1 MACACRGLQQQF
13 GLSCACGSPCGC
25 GGACG
30 TTRLRITRV
39 LRLPLDTLGE
49 LRGVIYRKHGLPG
62 EPPKNYVH
70 FFKRAPLLAA
80 DPMGRRLFI
89 IGGQYRV
96 TRRGIE
102 G

>member
-1 MACACRGLQQQF
+1 MACACRGSQQQF

-30 TTRLRITRV
+30 TTRMRIARV

-49 LRGVIYRKHGLPG
+49 LRGVIYRKRGLPG
-62 EPPKNYVH
+62 EAPKNYVH
-70 FFKRAPLLAA
+70 FFKQPPLLAA